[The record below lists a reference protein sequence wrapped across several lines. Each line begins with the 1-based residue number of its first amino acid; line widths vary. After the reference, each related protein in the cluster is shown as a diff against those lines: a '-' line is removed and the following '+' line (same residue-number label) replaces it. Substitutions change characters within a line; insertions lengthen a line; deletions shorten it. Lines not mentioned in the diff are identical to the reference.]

1 MLFLILYY
9 NVFPCENKAANCKFF
24 MIEPPIAV
32 HNSPRGGE
40 INVKKT
46 LLILLGVLAL
56 TGCTS
61 DADMNTATQSPTA
74 TQSASPSEM
83 PFRSPEVSTDP
94 GAGIMDGMTDG
105 LTDSLT
111 DGMDMTPGATD
122 MPESTGVT
130 SIDKAGRIVEQIEDE
145 LERLSEVD
153 DAQVIIA
160 GNKAAVALEFD
171 DQYLGGIDDRLR
183 GIVKERID
191 SVISGVKTIAITTD
205 ENILEAIE
213 SLGDR
218 LDTVSDMNA
227 LQQDVDAVIRK
238 INGAAA

>member
-1 MLFLILYY
+1 M
-9 NVFPCENKAANCKFF
+9 
-24 MIEPPIAV
+24 
-32 HNSPRGGE
+32 
-40 INVKKT
+40 KKT

-61 DADMNTATQSPTA
+61 DADINTATQSPTA

-94 GAGIMDGMTDG
+94 GAGMMDGVTDG
-105 LTDSLT
+105 LT

-191 SVISGVKTIAITTD
+191 NVISGVKTIAITTD
-205 ENILEAIE
+205 ENIMEAIE